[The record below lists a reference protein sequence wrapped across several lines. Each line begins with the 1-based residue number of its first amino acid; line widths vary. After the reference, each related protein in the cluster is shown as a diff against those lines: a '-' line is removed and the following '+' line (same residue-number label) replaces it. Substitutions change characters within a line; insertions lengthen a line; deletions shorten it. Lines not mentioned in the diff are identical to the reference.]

1 MPGPGK
7 YHPKQ
12 DYIKPRALD
21 ISMNN
26 ASRLDRSNIQ
36 SRQGDQSFFDKS
48 VTATPGPGQYTA
60 KSTLTKRGV
69 AFTKAAKNKNTAS
82 RHQIDKA
89 SFPGPGAFDPD
100 PIKNRDR
107 PRSAL
112 ILTSERPSP
121 IKAANVSPGPSAYG
135 KITTGF

>member
-26 ASRLDRSNIQ
+26 ASRLERSNIQ

-48 VTATPGPGQYTA
+48 VTATPGPG
-60 KSTLTKRGV
+60 
-69 AFTKAAKNKNTAS
+69 
-82 RHQIDKA
+82 
-89 SFPGPGAFDPD
+89 
-100 PIKNRDR
+100 
-107 PRSAL
+107 
-112 ILTSERPSP
+112 
-121 IKAANVSPGPSAYG
+121 
-135 KITTGF
+135 